1 MLRTFG
7 RGVVLLLLV
16 AGTIGCDGITKHLAT
31 ETLAGTSTQS
41 FLADTVRLTYAENL
55 GGFLSLGD
63 DFSPFVRTAVFTL
76 ATGAILV
83 ALAFAAWRRR
93 DQALHAAAF
102 ALFFA
107 GGLSNW
113 LDRLN
118 DGRVVDFL
126 NVGIGWLR
134 TGIFN
139 VADVAIMLGVA
150 LYVIA
155 EARAKSAEGGRAGRR
170 L

>member
-16 AGTIGCDGITKHLAT
+16 AGTIGCDRVTKHLAT
-31 ETLAGTSTQS
+31 ETLAGAPAQS

-63 DFSPFVRTAVFTL
+63 DLSPFVRTAVFTL

-83 ALAFAAWRRR
+83 ALALAAWRRR
-93 DQALHAAAF
+93 DQAWHAVAF

-155 EARAKSAEGGRAGRR
+155 EARARSAEAGRR